1 MEYSRREQQLK
12 LIPKI
17 AVLGGILLAL
27 FIAGYYTG
35 YLREDCEQDKA
46 CFDAKLSECRPAQVT
61 TIKNNNAYQYWVGNS
76 LGNLCEVNIKLL
88 KVEAGAA
95 PEFKELLEGK
105 EMKCKIPKE
114 ELESI
119 KIEEFDNLLQYC
131 HGELKEGLY
140 ELIIQR
146 MYELV
151 VSQLG
156 DIIAE
161 AQKVLREV

>member
-1 MEYSRREQQLK
+1 MEYAKGNRWK
-12 LIPKI
+12 LVPKI

-27 FIAGYYTG
+27 FVAGYYSG

-46 CFDAKLSECRPAQVT
+46 CFDEKLKDCSSVQVVT
-61 TIKNNNAYQYWVGNS
+61 VKNNNAYLYWVGNS
-76 LGNLCEVNIKLL
+76 LGNTCEVNIKLL
-88 KVEAGAA
+88 RVEAGAA
-95 PEFKELLEGK
+95 PEFRELLEGK
-105 EMKCKIPKE
+105 EMSCKIPKE
-114 ELESI
+114 KLSTI
-119 KIEEFDNLLQYC
+119 KIDEFDNLMQYC

-156 DIIAE
+156 DIITEAE
-161 AQKVLREV
+161 KVLREV